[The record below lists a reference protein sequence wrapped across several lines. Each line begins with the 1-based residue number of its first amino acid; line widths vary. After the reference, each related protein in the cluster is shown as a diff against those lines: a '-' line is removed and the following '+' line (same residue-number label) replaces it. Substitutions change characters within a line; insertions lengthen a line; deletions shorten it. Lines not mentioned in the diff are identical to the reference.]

1 MRWKSL
7 GEADGRRYSF
17 ERSESELYDG
27 AGGRRVVVVAS
38 QPGVGGRSGR
48 SGGLTSSS
56 DLGIEGR
63 RLGGDDPSDAAAPIS
78 IEGIE
83 GVRPGTGVGAEM
95 LSLNLLGV
103 SGIAILLALRAG
115 RSDFLS
121 AAAREGGDDLRGG
134 GLDMRRSG
142 VGSAVDGRAFW

>member
-7 GEADGRRYSF
+7 GEADGRRYSL
-17 ERSESELYDG
+17 ERRESELYDG
-27 AGGRRVVVVAS
+27 AGGRRVVAS
-38 QPGVGGRSGR
+38 QPGVGARSGR

-56 DLGIEGR
+56 DLGMEGR
-63 RLGGDDPSDAAAPIS
+63 RLGGDDPSEAAPIS